1 MCIFTSAAY
10 EDVFVSPNE
19 EKIFDKMRANL
30 TKMFF
35 KVQAMIMDPER
46 EVLLKAVV
54 QFLQLTYDSLRPRLS
69 LAKSLEEV
77 LEIVVNECTITNI
90 SHLEELVDFL
100 EIEEAKPLLQKYE
113 REVEEKCN
121 ELPLTM
127 SLDYL
132 FKQGSDD
139 QLKCN
144 TIRFTLNWKPSE
156 RKFKD
161 IEGVLWKAFG
171 KKAAKNVKVVLVKTT
186 NSIALICHAPY
197 TMMTMLMMRAK
208 RNIDVLI
215 EEGVMSLFVG
225 YYTVLDHRTH
235 EQVHYTSVH
244 IFLILQ

>member
-10 EDVFVSPNE
+10 EDVFILPNE

-54 QFLQLTYDSLRPRLS
+54 QFLELTYDSLKPRLS

-77 LEIVVNECTITNI
+77 LEIVLNECTTTNI
-90 SHLEELVDFL
+90 SPLEELVDFL
-100 EIEEAKPLLQKYE
+100 EIEEAKPLFQKYE

-121 ELPLTM
+121 ELPSMM

-144 TIRFTLNWKPSE
+144 TIRFNLNWKPSE

-161 IEGVLWKAFG
+161 IKGVLWKAFG
-171 KKAAKNVKVVLVKTT
+171 KKAAKREENQHKP
-186 NSIALICHAPY
+186 I
-197 TMMTMLMMRAK
+197 K
-208 RNIDVLI
+208 R
-215 EEGVMSLFVG
+215 GK
-225 YYTVLDHRTH
+225 H
-235 EQVHYTSVH
+235 
-244 IFLILQ
+244 